1 MGKRNTHYKNE
12 NQEKTDN
19 IMNADD
25 SIFFVQDQL
34 LKTKE
39 QIRKGNFLNEK
50 VDPKQ
55 YYEPL
60 MDLLLKERVLM

>member
-55 YYEPL
+55 YYGQL